1 MPSYPQVRFSFTI
14 AANWRGWGAVIAD
27 PWRHE
32 LVDVDCAVG
41 DGRCRGT
48 GVPWGVGRDEAEG
61 ARRPACEMAGAVRDS
76 ARRACS
82 RRRPGERRDGG
93 RRIMRSLA
101 TSDFANDKDRAL
113 ADGFLVGTTVEDK
126 DADPG
131 PERADLD
138 EAKEAWD
145 DEDTSN

>member
-1 MPSYPQVRFSFTI
+1 
-14 AANWRGWGAVIAD
+14 
-27 PWRHE
+27 
-32 LVDVDCAVG
+32 
-41 DGRCRGT
+41 
-48 GVPWGVGRDEAEG
+48 
-61 ARRPACEMAGAVRDS
+61 
-76 ARRACS
+76 
-82 RRRPGERRDGG
+82 
-93 RRIMRSLA
+93 MRSLA